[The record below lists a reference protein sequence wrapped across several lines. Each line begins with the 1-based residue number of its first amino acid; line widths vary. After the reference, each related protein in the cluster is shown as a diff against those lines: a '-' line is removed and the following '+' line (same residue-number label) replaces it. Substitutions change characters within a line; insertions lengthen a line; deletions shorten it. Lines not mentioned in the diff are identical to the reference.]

1 VYVTEALGGTY
12 SKQEAYIIRGTVADL
27 EDKDLLCRKKMLE
40 AQFFLKSPQFLE
52 PLKN

>member
-12 SKQEAYIIRGTVADL
+12 SKQEAYIIRGTVANI

-40 AQFFLKSPQFLE
+40 EEVMPK
-52 PLKN
+52 KV